1 MTGVHQSGGKFVLC
15 GRAIK
20 RVEREGLKV
29 WCSGKGAVNFFLLSH
44 VFLEGRQWN
53 WERGWRREILLLVL
67 FSGDCISKCPI
78 RISTWLV
85 HWLLKLRCPNISW
98 PCPPPLPHRHH
109 HESWSFPLCPSSVK
123 DARIYLPAPGR
134 NLGVILHSFLFFTSH
149 IQSISETIY
158 SSFSILLESIL
169 SFSHLPSPRPSH
181 SLGDLESLHGWSPLP
196 QLSHPLSMLKP
207 GDTFFH

>member
-1 MTGVHQSGGKFVLC
+1 MTGVHQSGVKFSLR

-20 RVEREGLKV
+20 WVEREMLKV

-44 VFLEGRQWN
+44 VLLKGRQWS

-67 FSGDCISKCPI
+67 FLGDCISKCPL
-78 RISTWLV
+78 RISTWIV
-85 HWLLKLRCPNISW
+85 HWLLKLRCPNMSW

-109 HESWSFPLCPSSVK
+109 HETCSFPSCPISVK

-134 NLGVILHSFLFFTSH
+134 NPGVILHFFLFFTSL
-149 IQSISETIY
+149 IQSISETIH
-158 SSFSILLESIL
+158 STFRILLKSIHSL
-169 SFSHLPSPRPSH
+169 SHLPSPRPSH
-181 SLGDLESLHGWSPLP
+181 SLGDLESIHSGSPLP